1 MGPESSD
8 ASSDR
13 AVYDELVQ
21 RRGLALIDLVDR
33 QLPQEFRIPSIR
45 DGWPAIGVGL
55 LARMATTLR
64 SMLDL
69 QKSGLEADGSILG
82 RSLYEHAVYFAW
94 IAADPETRI
103 VEWRRADITQRLK
116 LDDDMRRHGDT
127 AYTRENR
134 DKAEADLRLV
144 GGPLRLRTEQLA
156 IAADQHWTGKI
167 PGLRGQDRLHSFSGL
182 YASLF
187 RDYSSTAHPSEL
199 GLARVWEGSPGQVR
213 IRLEQPDWTR
223 LGPYGMANILFAL
236 TLFVASQS
244 IGWPNQDEI
253 HRIYEGIP
261 G

>member
-1 MGPESSD
+1 MGTDSHE
-8 ASSDR
+8 ASTDR
-13 AVYDELVQ
+13 AVYNESVQ
-21 RRGLALIDLVDR
+21 RRGRALIELVAQ
-33 QLPQEFRIPSIR
+33 QLPQEFSVPSIW
-45 DGWPAIGVGL
+45 DGWPAVGVGL

-94 IAADPETRI
+94 LAADPKAHL

-116 LDDDMRRHGDT
+116 LDDDMRRHGDS
-127 AYTRENR
+127 AYTPENR
-134 DKAEADLRLV
+134 AKAEADLELL
-144 GGPLRLRTEQLA
+144 GGPLRLHSEQLA
-156 IAADQHWTGKI
+156 IAADKHWTGTI
-167 PGLRGQDRLHSFSGL
+167 PGLRGHDRLHSFSGL

-199 GLARVWEGSPGQVR
+199 GLSRVWDGTPGHVR
-213 IRLEQPDWTR
+213 IRLERPDPTR

-236 TLFVASQS
+236 TLFVSNRA
-244 IGWPNQDEI
+244 IGWPAQEAV
-253 HRIYEGIP
+253 HAVYEGSP